1 MSTTWEDVEVPVG
14 TFIGWSAKPGQVIT
28 LKVHDY
34 SPQGGTDFN
43 ENPCPRVVG
52 ELTVAATTYKDKGAT
67 AVELDAGEM
76 VTINAGQANLAR
88 NIRAADPAAGD
99 LLRITFHDLEKGTKG
114 DIKVFKCQI
123 QRGAGRTQ
131 TDGDLI

>member
-14 TFIGWSAKPGQVIT
+14 TFIGWGPTPGQVIV

-43 ENPCPRVVG
+43 DNPCPRVVG
-52 ELTVAATTYKDKGAT
+52 ELTEAAVTYKDKGAT
-67 AVELDAGEM
+67 KVDLPAGDM
-76 VTINAGQANLAR
+76 VTINCGQANLAR
-88 NIRAADPAAGD
+88 NVRAADPAAGD
-99 LLRITFHDLEKGTKG
+99 LLRIEFKELERGTKG

-123 QRGAGRTQ
+123 ARGAGRSQ
-131 TDGDLI
+131 ADGDLI